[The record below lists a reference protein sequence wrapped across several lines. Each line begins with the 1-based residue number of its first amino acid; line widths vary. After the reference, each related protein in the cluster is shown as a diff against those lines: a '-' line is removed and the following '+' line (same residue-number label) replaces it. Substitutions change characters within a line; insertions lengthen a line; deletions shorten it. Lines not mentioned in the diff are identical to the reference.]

1 MDTDPETGAVD
12 DVTREILRHR
22 FDAIAN
28 GMQTSLIRSSYSDIV
43 KETEDASAAIFDR
56 EGRTIEQSV
65 SNPSHLGML
74 IPAVGSILEEFDPET
89 MFPGDVYF
97 MNDPYDGGTHLPDL
111 TVLRPVFADGE
122 VIAFGVC
129 MSHHQDVGGMT
140 PGSIPTH
147 ATEIYQEGIRFPPL
161 QLYDAGE
168 ENETAFKILR
178 QNVRVPEVVV
188 GDLNAQIAACTYAER
203 RLAEIAEDIGVYAFA
218 DLVERLIRNA
228 EERTRAILGEI
239 PDGEYGFHDYLDD
252 DGINH
257 EEAIKIKA
265 TVTIDGSDVTVDF
278 TGSADQVD
286 GPVNSVPGAT
296 LSSVYYVIRAITDPE
311 IPNNAG
317 CFEPISVHL
326 PERSVVNPSPPAPVN
341 ARSITIHRI
350 ANVLMGAFS
359 KATPERTIACSS
371 NPSAIL
377 SLGGT
382 ADDEQ
387 WVVTELTSGGMGARP
402 TKDGVSCISLDISNI
417 KNIPAEAL
425 EMDYPLRVLEFN
437 LWEDSGG
444 AGRFRGGLGGRR
456 RIEIRQDGVTMTH
469 RRDRFR
475 TQPWGVRGGRP
486 APKARTVIH
495 REESESI
502 HSKMVM
508 TLDDGDEIDLYLTGG
523 GGYGSPLDR
532 PVEAVRE
539 DLANGLITSQR
550 AEETYGIVFAD
561 DGDGIDEGATRRH
574 REERRKETTDE
585 PTFDRGELPP
595 DAT

>member
-1 MDTDPETGAVD
+1 MDNQNGVSTVD
-12 DVTREILRHR
+12 EVTQEVLRHR

-28 GMQTSLIRSSYSDIV
+28 GMQTALIRSSYSDIV

-74 IPAVGSILEEFDPET
+74 IPAVERIIEVFDPTE
-89 MFPGDVYF
+89 MAPEDVYL
-97 MNDPYDGGTHLPDL
+97 MNDPYEGGTHLPDL
-111 TVLRPVFADGE
+111 TVLKPVFAEGQ

-140 PGSIPTH
+140 PGSIPPN
-147 ATEIYQEGIRFPPL
+147 ATEIYQEGIRIPPL
-161 QLYDAGE
+161 KLYDGGDS
-168 ENETAFKILR
+168 NETAFSILR
-178 QNVRVPEVVV
+178 RNVRVPETVI
-188 GDLNAQIAACTYAER
+188 GDLNAQIAACSYAER
-203 RLAEIAEDIGVYAFA
+203 RLADVAEEFGTDVFA
-218 DLVERLIRNA
+218 TVVDRLIDNA
-228 EERTRAILGEI
+228 EERTRTILADI
-239 PDGEYGFHDYLDD
+239 PDGEYSFHDYLDD
-252 DGINH
+252 DGITQ
-257 EEAIKIKA
+257 ETAIRIEA
-265 TVTIDGSDVTVDF
+265 TVSIDGSDVGVDF
-278 TGSADQVD
+278 SGSADQVT

-296 LSSVYYVIRAITDPE
+296 LSAVYYVIRAITDPE

-317 CFEPISVHL
+317 CFVPVSVHL

-359 KATPERTIACSS
+359 KATPERMIACSS

-382 ADDEQ
+382 EAEGSQ

-402 TKDGVSCISLDISNI
+402 TKDGLSCISLDISNI
-417 KNIPAEAL
+417 KNIPAEVL
-425 EMDYPLRVLEFN
+425 EMDYPLRVREFN
-437 LWEDSGG
+437 LWPDSGG
-444 AGRFRGGLGGRR
+444 DGRYRGGLGGRR
-456 RIEIRQDGVTMTH
+456 RIEVRQDDVTMTH

-486 APKARTVIH
+486 APKAKTVIH
-495 REESESI
+495 QEESKSI
-502 HSKMVM
+502 PSKAVM

-532 PVEAVRE
+532 PIDAVQY
-539 DLANGLITSQR
+539 DLENGLITD
-550 AEETYGIVFAD
+550 ETATEVYGIRFTE
-561 DGDGIDEGATRRH
+561 DGQVDETATHEH
-574 REERRKETTDE
+574 REACRAAAPATSL
-585 PTFDRGELPP
+585 FDRGDLPP
-595 DAT
+595 DVQ